1 MKCIILKNLSTT
13 KNIES
18 LSFLNLGNPKTRSM
32 NISIQGSL
40 GTGKGVHFMHD
51 FRLGLFTCYASI
63 TYSLNISFYVR
74 PEKKYS
80 CNICKV
86 LAAPKC
92 LIKPPHELPS
102 QANHIMNI

>member
-18 LSFLNLGNPKTRSM
+18 LPLGNPKTRSM

-40 GTGKGVHFMHD
+40 GTGKGVHVMHD
-51 FRLGLFTCYASI
+51 FRLDLFTCYASI

-74 PEKKYS
+74 PEKNTHVTYAKS
-80 CNICKV
+80 
-86 LAAPKC
+86 
-92 LIKPPHELPS
+92 
-102 QANHIMNI
+102 